1 MNSGKESR
9 ITKTKGVKAM
19 IILNKIQR
27 KDFVCEARETV
38 VFTLNSGRTVYTA
51 KVVRP
56 CHDSRSS
63 LEVKK
68 GDSVI
73 LRIPHL
79 ETCFSEAV
87 KSAKQIVLLFAK
99 QGI

>member
-1 MNSGKESR
+1 
-9 ITKTKGVKAM
+9 M

-27 KDFVCEARETV
+27 KDYLCEARETV
-38 VFTLNSGRTVYTA
+38 VFTLNCYTA

-68 GDSVI
+68 GDLVV

-79 ETCFSEAV
+79 ETCFSNAV
-87 KSAKQIVLLFAK
+87 ESARQIILLFAK
-99 QGI
+99 QA

>member
-1 MNSGKESR
+1 
-9 ITKTKGVKAM
+9 M

-79 ETCFSEAV
+79 ETCFSDAV
-87 KSAKQIVLLFAK
+87 KSARQIVLLFAK
-99 QGI
+99 DGI

>member
-1 MNSGKESR
+1 
-9 ITKTKGVKAM
+9 M

-27 KDFVCEARETV
+27 KDYLCEARETV
-38 VFTLNSGRTVYTA
+38 VFTLNNYTA

-68 GDSVI
+68 GDLVV

-79 ETCFSEAV
+79 ETCFSDAV
-87 KSAKQIVLLFAK
+87 KSGRECLLQFAK
-99 QGI
+99 QG

>member
-1 MNSGKESR
+1 
-9 ITKTKGVKAM
+9 M
-19 IILNKIQR
+19 IILNKIER
-27 KDFVCEARETV
+27 KDYLCESRETV
-38 VFTLNSGRTVYTA
+38 IFTLNSGRSVYTA

-68 GDSVI
+68 GDLVV

-79 ETCFSEAV
+79 ETCFSDAV
-87 KSAKQIVLLFAK
+87 KSAKQIMLLFAK
-99 QGI
+99 QA

>member
-1 MNSGKESR
+1 
-9 ITKTKGVKAM
+9 M
-19 IILNKIQR
+19 IILNKIKR
-27 KDFVCEARETV
+27 EDYVCESRETV
-38 VFTLNSGRTVYTA
+38 VFTLNNYTA

-68 GDSVI
+68 GDTVV

-79 ETCFSEAV
+79 ETCFSDAV
-87 KSAKQIVLLFAK
+87 KSARQIVLLFAK
-99 QGI
+99 QGNA

>member
-1 MNSGKESR
+1 
-9 ITKTKGVKAM
+9 M
-19 IILNKIQR
+19 IILNKIKR
-27 KDFVCEARETV
+27 KDYVCELRETV
-38 VFTLNSGRTVYTA
+38 VFSLTVGSSVYTA

-68 GDSVI
+68 GDTII

-87 KSAKQIVLLFAK
+87 KSARQIILLFAK
-99 QGI
+99 QA

>member
-1 MNSGKESR
+1 
-9 ITKTKGVKAM
+9 M
-19 IILNKIQR
+19 IILNKIKR
-27 KDFVCEARETV
+27 KDYLCETRETV
-38 VFTLNSGRTVYTA
+38 IFTLDNGKSAYTA

-79 ETCFSEAV
+79 ETCFSDAV
-87 KSAKQIVLLFAK
+87 KSARQIVLLFAK
-99 QGI
+99 QGNA

>member
-1 MNSGKESR
+1 
-9 ITKTKGVKAM
+9 M

-27 KDFVCEARETV
+27 KDYLCEARETV
-38 VFTLNSGRTVYTA
+38 IFTLDNGKSVYTA

-79 ETCFSEAV
+79 ETCFSDAV
-87 KSAKQIVLLFAK
+87 KSGRECLLIFAK

>member
-1 MNSGKESR
+1 
-9 ITKTKGVKAM
+9 M
-19 IILNKIQR
+19 IILNKIKR
-27 KDFVCEARETV
+27 KDYLCETRETV
-38 VFTLNSGRTVYTA
+38 IFTLDNGKSVYTA

-79 ETCFSEAV
+79 ETCFSDAV
-87 KSAKQIVLLFAK
+87 KSARQIVLLFAK
-99 QGI
+99 QGNA

>member
-1 MNSGKESR
+1 
-9 ITKTKGVKAM
+9 M

-27 KDFVCEARETV
+27 KDYLCEARETV
-38 VFTLNSGRTVYTA
+38 VLTLKSGETVYTA
-51 KVVRP
+51 KVMRP

-68 GDSVI
+68 GDSVV

-79 ETCFSEAV
+79 ETCFSDAV
-87 KSAKQIVLLFAK
+87 KSARQIVLLFAK
-99 QGI
+99 DGI